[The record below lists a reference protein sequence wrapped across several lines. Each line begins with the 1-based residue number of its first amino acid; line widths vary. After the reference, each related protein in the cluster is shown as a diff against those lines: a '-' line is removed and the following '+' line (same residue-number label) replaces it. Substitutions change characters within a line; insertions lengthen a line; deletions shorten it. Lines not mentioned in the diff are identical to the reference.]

1 MNKRSSFTGSRYN
14 VRKAL
19 STWLLQH
26 AQASIFSLGQIF
38 KHPLNSLLTTA
49 VVGIALSLPAGFYLL
64 LDNSQ
69 RVASEWDSSSEI
81 SLFLRYELEEEQ
93 ALALARELEQWPS
106 IARVDY
112 VSREQALQEFLSHT
126 GSTATMGVALDEN
139 PLPPVLLLQ
148 PEMRGMDIK
157 DSEQMM
163 ARLRSLEDV
172 DTAQFDRQWIE
183 RLFAIIE
190 IVRKGV
196 IILAIGLAI
205 AVLVIVGNTIRLA
218 IYNRR
223 SEIEVNKL
231 FGASDAFI
239 QRPFLYSGLF
249 HGIGGGLLAWAM
261 LSLSL
266 FLMHSPVSRLAAL
279 YASQFQLQG
288 LDLLESLALL
298 GIGATL
304 GLGGSWLAVKRH
316 IRDIEPA

>member
-126 GSTATMGVALDEN
+126 GSAATMGVALEEN

>member
-93 ALALARELEQWPS
+93 ALALARELEQWSS

-126 GSTATMGVALDEN
+126 GSAATMGVALEEN